1 MDRRTLI
8 SRLAVEEEDAVAL
21 AQFLDKSAQ
30 AERGS
35 MPAAT
40 AFFNP
45 RQQTLSDT
53 LAKMTRV
60 CPYVFC
66 GGYEEAERRLAVFLP
81 DWAQPE
87 DAAQYAPLV
96 VLRARWA
103 AQTKASLSHRDF
115 LGALMGCGVR
125 RDTIGDILAGD
136 ESCDLVVLESVA
148 RYIEENLVSVGRASV
163 SLSRIDPAG
172 IAIPERRVRL
182 IRDTLA
188 SLRLDAAV
196 STGFSMS
203 RERAQEL
210 IRTGHCVLNN
220 LPCEKPDRAVAE
232 GDVVSARGFGK
243 FRISSVGALSRK
255 GRIFIEVEKYE

>member
-1 MDRRTLI
+1 MDKRTLI

-30 AERGS
+30 AQRS
-35 MPAAT
+35 NVPAST

-53 LAKMTRV
+53 LARQTKVM
-60 CPYVFC
+60 PYLFY
-66 GGYEEAERRLAVFLP
+66 GGFEDAERRVAVFLP

-96 VLRARWA
+96 VLRASWA
-103 AQTKASLSHRDF
+103 AQTKAALSHRDF

-125 RDTIGDILAGD
+125 RDTIGDILAG
-136 ESCDLVVLESVA
+136 EQSCDLIVLESIA
-148 RYIEENLVSVGRASV
+148 RYIEENLISVGRAAV
-163 SLSRIDPAG
+163 SLARIDPSE
-172 IAIPERRVRL
+172 IAVPQRKVRL

-220 LPCEKPDRAVAE
+220 LPCEKPDHAVAE

>member
-1 MDRRTLI
+1 MDKRTLI

-21 AQFLDKSAQ
+21 AQFLDKSVQ
-30 AERGS
+30 AEKS
-35 MPAAT
+35 NVPAST

-45 RQQTLSDT
+45 RQQTLADT
-53 LAKMTRV
+53 LARQTSVM
-60 CPYVFC
+60 PYVFF
-66 GGYEEAERRLAVFLP
+66 GGYDDAERRTAVFLP
-81 DWAQPE
+81 DWVQPE
-87 DAAQYAPLV
+87 DAAQYAPLAV
-96 VLRARWA
+96 FRAVWS
-103 AQTKASLSHRDF
+103 AQSKASLSHRDF

-125 RDTIGDILAGD
+125 RDTIGDILAK
-136 ESCDLVVLESVA
+136 EQSCDLIVLQSVA
-148 RYIEENLVSVGRASV
+148 RYIEENLISVGRAAV
-163 SLSRIDPAG
+163 SLSRITPAE
-172 IAIPERRVRL
+172 IEVPPRKVRL

-220 LPCEKPDRAVAE
+220 LPCEKPDRAIAE

-243 FRISSVGALSRK
+243 FRISSVGSVSKK
-255 GRIFIEVEKYE
+255 GRIFIEVERYE